1 MRISKSKSICKSE
14 SIEGDFWKSIAGNFW
29 KSYAKYVVC
38 GVVVVMA
45 TAYIFYDNI
54 WLSVLMSPYVYF
66 YVKERKKEV
75 KQEEKRRLTVQ
86 FKDAMQSVSFALN
99 VGYSIENA
107 FREAVKELTPL
118 YGEGSR
124 IVIEFKSMIRRV
136 EHNSNIEDV
145 LMEFAENS
153 SVDDIIY
160 FAEVFQYAKRSGGD
174 LIQIIKNTA
183 SAISD
188 KIEVESEIQT
198 VISGKK
204 LEQRV
209 MCVMPYGIILY
220 LRLASP
226 QFIVP
231 LYGSPVG
238 IIVMTVCLIIYLGA
252 NYMAKKIVNISV

>member
-1 MRISKSKSICKSE
+1 MRRNICIFENKSIWDNGSKGKS
-14 SIEGDFWKSIAGNFW
+14 FWKGNV
-29 KSYAKYVVC
+29 KYVVC
-38 GVVVVMA
+38 GVVIVLA
-45 TAYIFYDNI
+45 TAYVFYDNM

-66 YVKERKKEV
+66 YVKERKREAN
-75 KQEEKRRLTVQ
+75 QTEKRKLTEQ

-118 YGEGSR
+118 YGEDSR
-124 IVIEFKSMIRRV
+124 IVTEFKSIIRRV

-153 SVDDIIY
+153 GVDDITY

-183 SAISD
+183 STISD
-188 KIEVESEIQT
+188 KIEVEKEIQT
-198 VISGKK
+198 VISGKR
-204 LEQRV
+204 LEQRI
-209 MCVMPYGIILY
+209 MCTMPYGIILY
-220 LRLASP
+220 LKLASP

-231 LYGSPVG
+231 LYGNPVG
-238 IIVMTVCLIIYLGA
+238 IIIMTVCLIIYLSA